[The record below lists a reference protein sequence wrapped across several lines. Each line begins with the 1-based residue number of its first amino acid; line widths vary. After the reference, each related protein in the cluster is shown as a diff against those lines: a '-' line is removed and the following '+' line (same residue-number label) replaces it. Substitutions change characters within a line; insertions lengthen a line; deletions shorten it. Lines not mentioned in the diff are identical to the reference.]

1 MAAWHHRF
9 NGRESEQALG
19 DAEGEGG
26 LACCSPW
33 GRKEPNMTERQNNNN
48 KSSNKSQEFD
58 TYPFRLFILNNS
70 VQASSLTRYCT
81 RCYGGT

>member
-9 NGRESEQALG
+9 NGRESEQAPG
-19 DAEGEGG
+19 DVEGEGG

-48 KSSNKSQEFD
+48 KSSNKS
-58 TYPFRLFILNNS
+58 
-70 VQASSLTRYCT
+70 
-81 RCYGGT
+81 